1 MIKDMERK
9 HLTAAPKGA
18 IHAVKDGGYTR
29 GPSSVI
35 SIQHLDKYFGKKD
48 LFIDCELFI
57 GSSDRIGL
65 VGENGTGKTTLL
77 RMLLGLDFPNSGKI
91 LKPKDLRFGYLPQEV
106 MELSGST
113 VLDHV
118 MDVAQELKTIENEMN
133 RISGKLEKAEGGEA
147 LLGLAKRQGYLL
159 ERFDHMGGYHL
170 ESRAKKILSGLG
182 FTENDFTLPI
192 ESLSGGWTMRA
203 SLARILLSAPD
214 LILLDEPTNHLD
226 LESLLWL
233 ENYLTGVTSALL
245 IISHDRA
252 FLNRVVDRIVEI
264 EGCKIIPYAG
274 NYDFY
279 RSEKAKREEIQW
291 AAYRKQQ
298 ERIAQIKRF
307 IERNRVRKDRA
318 KQVQSRIKL
327 LERMD
332 PIEPPRRSRSI
343 RFDFPPPPRPSKT
356 LIELRGVSK
365 SYDDSRAVYRDI
377 NLSISRGDRI
387 AFLGPN
393 GIGKTTLMRVLAGD
407 LDFEGGLRLVNPSVR
422 VASFSQRQM
431 EQLSPQN
438 TVLEELLAVAGDQ
451 SLGKL
456 RALLGAFLFRDEDVT
471 KTISLLS
478 GGEKS
483 RLLLCKMLMDR
494 ANLLLLDEP
503 TTHLDIPSSEAL
515 EEALRQYGGALC
527 LITHDRRLI
536 NSVANTVLVIRNTGL
551 ELYPGNFDD
560 YQHLWGRH
568 QLISSSREGRR
579 GAGLGEKTVR
589 LKTRE
594 QRRAEAEWRNRFH
607 RESFPLKERLDQLEE
622 EINKSTGLLGQL
634 NRELANPET
643 YRNPTRIRSI
653 HKSRQELKEKIDE
666 LTRDWESV
674 ALRLDDLERQFEASQ
689 PDGSTR

>member
-1 MIKDMERK
+1 M
-9 HLTAAPKGA
+9 
-18 IHAVKDGGYTR
+18 
-29 GPSSVI
+29 I

-57 GSSDRIGL
+57 GSTDRIGL

-77 RMLLGLDFPNSGKI
+77 RMLLGLELPNSGKI

-118 MDVAQELKTIENEMN
+118 MDGVQELKTIEDEMKK
-133 RISGKLEKAEGGEA
+133 ISGELERAEGGQA

-159 ERFDHMGGYHL
+159 ERLDHVGGYHL

-192 ESLSGGWTMRA
+192 ESLSGGWAMTA
-203 SLARILLSAPD
+203 SLARILLSTPD

-264 EGCKIIPYAG
+264 DGCKIISYAG

-279 RSEKAKREEIQW
+279 RAEKARGEETQW
-291 AAYRKQQ
+291 AAHRKQQ
-298 ERIAQIKRF
+298 EKIAQIKRF

-327 LERMD
+327 LEKINR
-332 PIEPPRRSRSI
+332 IAPPRRSKSI
-343 RFDFPPPPRPSKT
+343 RFDFPPPPRASKT

-365 SYDDSRAVYRDI
+365 SYDSRILYRDI
-377 NLSISRGDRI
+377 NLSISRGDRM

-393 GIGKTTLMRVLAGD
+393 GIGKTTLMRILAGD
-407 LDFEGGLRLVNPSVR
+407 LDFEQGLRLVNPSVR

-431 EQLSPQN
+431 EHLSPQN
-438 TVLEELLAVAGDQ
+438 TVLDELLIVAGDQ

-471 KTISLLS
+471 KRISLLS

-483 RLLLCKMLMDR
+483 RLLLCKMLMAR

-515 EEALRQYGGALC
+515 EEVLRQYRGALC
-527 LITHDRRLI
+527 LITHDRQLI
-536 NSVANTVLVIRNTGL
+536 NSIANKVLVIRNMGL
-551 ELYPGNFDD
+551 GLYPGNFND
-560 YQHLWGRH
+560 YQHLWGHH
-568 QLISSSREGRR
+568 QVSSSSREGRS
-579 GAGLGEKTVR
+579 GAALGEKSVR
-589 LKTRE
+589 RKTRE

-607 RESFPLKERLDQLEE
+607 RESSPLKDLLRQLEE
-622 EINKSTGLLGQL
+622 EINESTALLGQL
-634 NRELANPET
+634 NRELATPET
-643 YRNPTRIRSI
+643 YRDPPRIRGI
-653 HKSRQELKEKIDE
+653 HKSRQELKDRIQE

-674 ALRLDDLERQFEASQ
+674 ALRLEDLERQFQASQ
-689 PDGSTR
+689 PDGSTG